1 MFLLYLT
8 QQYIILIEIINSK
21 IKMHEKGNGIISISM
36 ASEPLQTCGNF
47 IHRNS
52 YCKSMQKGDLEFFKK
67 WFLGYVDRF
76 SSPEAFIQENIKL
89 KIEHTARV
97 CENIL
102 LLAKAEKVGEEGCR
116 LAEAIALFH
125 DLGRFEQF
133 KKYRTFKDSES
144 EDHALL
150 GERILKKSGVL
161 SSLPLRE
168 KVLILKAVEYH
179 NLIEISEC
187 AENSGELLFYS
198 KLIRDADKLDILKL
212 VSEDYEKEEEFRNPV
227 LEFNVPDTPRCS
239 ENVIADFLNN
249 SIVKFTDVR
258 NRNDTKLFRL
268 SWIFDINFPVTLAL
282 LKEYGYLE
290 TILSSMPENEEVQII
305 RRHLENCLS
314 AVETKTRIQN
324 VKSGYQNDDR

>member
-1 MFLLYLT
+1 
-8 QQYIILIEIINSK
+8 
-21 IKMHEKGNGIISISM
+21 
-36 ASEPLQTCGNF
+36 
-47 IHRNS
+47 
-52 YCKSMQKGDLEFFKK
+52 MQKEDLKFFKN
-67 WFLGYVDRF
+67 WFLDYVDSF

-97 CENIL
+97 CENSL
-102 LLAKAEKVGEEGCR
+102 LLAKAEKAGEEGCR

-150 GERILKKSGVL
+150 GARILEKSGVL
-161 SSLPLRE
+161 SSLPLKE

-179 NLIEISEC
+179 NLIEIPQC

-212 VSEDYEKEEEFRNPV
+212 VSEDYEKEEKFRNPA
-227 LEFNVPDTPRCS
+227 LEFDVPDTPSCS
-239 ENVIADFLNN
+239 DNIVVDFLNN
-249 SIVKFTDVR
+249 RMIKLADVR
-258 NRNDTKLFRL
+258 NLNDIKLLRL

-282 LKEYGYLE
+282 LKERGYLE
-290 TILSSMPENEEVQII
+290 RILSSMPETEEVQTI
-305 RRHLENCLS
+305 RKHLENFLNT
-314 AVETKTRIQN
+314 VGTETTIQDS
-324 VKSGYQNDDR
+324 KSECQNDGR